1 MCAGAAAGVA
11 SRASHD
17 AAGHLPAGRGEAEEA
32 GTPGGLV
39 VLALPLMGVEGHC
52 ASNSQVVVTADGVI
66 VSQGSRTANQT
77 HNTRHEI
84 SRAACI
90 FCTAGARSLVSESDS
105 VRPLSA
111 PSGYKPSL
119 SVSLCLWGRSLTL
132 LTSLVNQYGLAK
144 RFENAT
150 SLVPHRMLVTPPK
163 HAREGSTL
171 VARAARAA
179 LPPLRAPAARRAPG

>member
-1 MCAGAAAGVA
+1 MRALSFDLVTSSAAHSAHPAQPARAVVCLCAGAAAGVA

-90 FCTAGARSLVSESDS
+90 FCTAGARSPVSDS

-111 PSGYKPSL
+111 P
-119 SVSLCLWGRSLTL
+119 
-132 LTSLVNQYGLAK
+132 
-144 RFENAT
+144 FI
-150 SLVPHRMLVTPPK
+150 
-163 HAREGSTL
+163 
-171 VARAARAA
+171 
-179 LPPLRAPAARRAPG
+179 